1 MESPASDI
9 GQLTLLLIQ
18 QFLAAVTKYVSRSRE
33 FVYERQQQVGCL
45 VGGQIDVAKSIHLR
59 GRGLGHLL
67 AFNKNVITFNTL
79 FNRIILATLMEVERI
94 ARLMD
99 VEPKVL
105 AKARGLAILFSDC
118 RDFRLLVGE
127 RSALIRDARSLAD
140 SLLPA
145 EQKDV
150 AALASVVLA
159 HEGFEWDER
168 TNFQVPRSWFLNL
181 ERLFERAVMG
191 KLQELAKTDTAVYSG
206 VGSPQPVFR
215 RRTGIY
221 RAHPDLVVA
230 HRDGRII
237 VGDVKYKGWSGAA
250 VASDLYQL
258 LIHTAAFSGTQS
270 FLVFPND
277 EYRAMRL
284 GKAVTGSDTWL
295 FALDL
300 RNLTK
305 SVSLMAHD
313 LGIET
318 RDLRIGASAGSGD
331 L

>member
-1 MESPASDI
+1 M
-9 GQLTLLLIQ
+9 
-18 QFLAAVTKYVSRSRE
+18 
-33 FVYERQQQVGCL
+33 
-45 VGGQIDVAKSIHLR
+45 
-59 GRGLGHLL
+59 
-67 AFNKNVITFNTL
+67 
-79 FNRIILATLMEVERI
+79 
-94 ARLMD
+94 
-99 VEPKVL
+99 
-105 AKARGLAILFSDC
+105 
-118 RDFRLLVGE
+118 
-127 RSALIRDARSLAD
+127 
-140 SLLPA
+140 
-145 EQKDV
+145 
-150 AALASVVLA
+150 
-159 HEGFEWDER
+159 
-168 TNFQVPRSWFLNL
+168 
-181 ERLFERAVMG
+181 
-191 KLQELAKTDTAVYSG
+191 
-206 VGSPQPVFR
+206 
-215 RRTGIY
+215 
-221 RAHPDLVVA
+221 
-230 HRDGRII
+230 
-237 VGDVKYKGWSGAA
+237 GDVKYKGWSGAA